1 MSFGERLAE
10 ARKRK
15 GLTQTQLGQG
25 LGTDG
30 ADASKAVVY
39 GWEKDQ
45 HYPRVDQLA
54 LICDKLGASADYLL
68 LGRTTASE
76 LSPEVSDVAAAINRL
91 PPKHRDWVLRT
102 ARDAIE
108 FALETIVING
118 SGVARTDSVSDPVHS
133 QEYPKRR
140 KSG

>member
-1 MSFGERLAE
+1 MSFGARLAE

-45 HYPRVDQLA
+45 HFPRVDQFA
-54 LICDKLGASADYLL
+54 LICEKLKVSPDFLL
-68 LGRTTASE
+68 LGVASE
-76 LSPEVSDVAAAINRL
+76 GSLSPELAQLAAAIETL
-91 PPKHRDWVLRT
+91 TPKWKDWVLMTLREAIKLAREADAESSVT
-102 ARDAIE
+102 AK
-108 FALETIVING
+108 NPSSSKG
-118 SGVARTDSVSDPVHS
+118 
-133 QEYPKRR
+133 R
-140 KSG
+140 KAA